1 VKIFISWSG
10 NRSKAVAEIM
20 SDWIKC
26 VLQAT
31 DPWISTKHIER
42 GSLWFS
48 EINEKLRDVSVGIVC
63 LTQENKNKPWILFE
77 AGALAKGLSG
87 SRVCTFLVDLTPAD
101 LTDPLAQFNHTH
113 PDERS
118 MWELIKT
125 LNACLAEKSL
135 EERVLSKIF
144 EVYWPKFL
152 AEFEVALAANEP
164 DEVIEPRTPDDLMT
178 EILENTRMLG
188 KRISEIE
195 DRSRNRNSY
204 LAPIKNWR
212 DYKSFGPAN
221 GQGSGSKY
229 ISAAAK
235 LMTEGAPES
244 LIIEQLVQTQL
255 PPSAVYDILKS
266 MRSALESD
274 VPTGAHSSKDSDE

>member
-1 VKIFISWSG
+1 MKIFVSWSG
-10 NRSKAVAEIM
+10 SRSKAVAEVM

-125 LNACLAEKSL
+125 LNTCLGEKSL

-144 EVYWPKFL
+144 EVYWPRFL
-152 AEFEVALAANEP
+152 VDFEAALLANEP
-164 DEVIEPRTPDDLMT
+164 GEIVEPRSPDDLMT

-195 DRSRNRNSY
+195 DRTRNRNVSF
-204 LAPIKNWR
+204 APSKNGR
-212 DYKSFGPAN
+212 ESKNSLP
-221 GQGSGSKY
+221 GSGHGSASKY

-235 LMTEGAPES
+235 LITDGAPDHVVM
-244 LIIEQLVQTQL
+244 EQLIQTQL
-255 PPSAVYDILKS
+255 PMGVVYDMLKS
-266 MRSALESD
+266 MRFSLEVEKPVAS
-274 VPTGAHSSKDSDE
+274 GSNDSDE